1 MFVHLEEL
9 ALARAYTRTLSF
21 EGLTN
26 DQMKLI
32 MNRGRTLHKWF
43 KSHRAI
49 HNSIGVLVLAFLFSA
64 DYYILIRLPGLFLPP
79 GEELSLGL
87 ILLAGC
93 VVGSLH
99 SYLMYS
105 LGTYTLHEGAAHCAI
120 FPPEGPLS
128 RAGNWIARNLSRFAA
143 SDPDHYTEH
152 HMAHHARFG
161 TEDDGELL
169 NFVVPRRY
177 LMTFFP
183 LAVLVNFS
191 DFVIHRPLTY
201 TRSRLISTFVS
212 STYNGI
218 YAWYMYQ
225 FFGGLFTSLA
235 MLVFLPH
242 VGFYLDRVRQF
253 TEHNLMPL
261 DNKNGSRSFG
271 MGFWGLLV
279 GGGPWGSPCHWEHHL
294 VASIPWYQQ
303 LILHRY
309 VTQLLTPRQREQFLI
324 EPFTGFPKL
333 WWRLVREP
341 STFMGQKDR
350 EQGRRVGSPH

>member
-1 MFVHLEEL
+1 MFVHLDEL
-9 ALARAYTRTLSF
+9 ALARAYTRTLPF

-32 MNRGRTLHKWF
+32 MDRGRTLHKWF
-43 KSHRAI
+43 KSHRTI
-49 HNSIGVLVLAFLFSA
+49 HNSIGVLVLTFVFSA
-64 DYYILIRLPGLFLPP
+64 DYYILMRLPGLFLPP
-79 GEELSLGL
+79 GEEHSFAL

-93 VVGSLH
+93 VVGCLH

-105 LGTYTLHEGAAHCAI
+105 LSTYTLHEGAAHRAI

-128 RAGNWIARNLSRFAA
+128 RAGNWIARNMCRFAA
-143 SDPDHYTEH
+143 SDPDFYTAH

-177 LMTFFP
+177 WMTFFP
-183 LAVLVNFS
+183 LAVLINFS
-191 DFVIHRPLTY
+191 DFVIHRPPRY
-201 TRSRLISTFVS
+201 TRSRLISEFIS
-212 STYNGI
+212 ITYNLV
-218 YAWYMYQ
+218 YAWFMYRL
-225 FFGGLFTSLA
+225 FGGLFTGLA

-242 VGFYLDRVRQF
+242 VGFYLDRLRQF

-271 MGFWGLLV
+271 LGFWGMLV
-279 GGGPWGSPCHWEHHL
+279 GGGPWGTPCHWEHHL

-303 LILHRY
+303 LMLHRY
-309 VTQLLTPRQREQFLI
+309 VIKLLTPRQREQFLI

-341 STFMGQKDR
+341 NAFMRQK
-350 EQGRRVGSPH
+350 ETGQGRPVGLPH

>member
-1 MFVHLEEL
+1 VILHLDEL
-9 ALARAYTRTLSF
+9 KLARAYTRALPF
-21 EGLTN
+21 EGLTD

-32 MNRGRTLHKWF
+32 MDRGRALHRWF
-43 KSHRAI
+43 RSHRAI
-49 HNSIGVLVLAFLFSA
+49 HNLIGVLVLTFLFSA
-64 DYYILIRLPGLFLPP
+64 DYAILIRLPGLFLTP
-79 GEELSLGL
+79 GQEHSFGL
-87 ILLAGC
+87 TLLAGC

-105 LGTYTLHEGAAHCAI
+105 LGTYTLHEGAAHRAI

-128 RAGNWIARNLSRFAA
+128 RAGNWIAGNLSRLAA
-143 SDPDHYTEH
+143 SDPEHYKAH

-177 LMTFFP
+177 WMTFFP
-183 LAVLVNFS
+183 LTALVNFS
-191 DFVIHRPLTY
+191 DFVINRPPTY
-201 TRSRLISTFVS
+201 TRGWLISAFLST
-212 STYNGI
+212 TYNSI
-218 YAWYMYQ
+218 YAWFMYWQ
-225 FFGGLFTSLA
+225 FGGLFTALA

-242 VGFYLDRVRQF
+242 VGFFLDRARQF

-271 MGFWGLLV
+271 LGFWGMLL

-303 LILHRY
+303 LILHRH
-309 VTQLLTPRQREQFLI
+309 VVKLLTPRQRKQFLI
-324 EPFTGFPKL
+324 EPFVGFPKL

-341 STFMGQKDR
+341 NVFVGQKQ
-350 EQGRRVGSPH
+350 EEGQPAESQG

>member
-1 MFVHLEEL
+1 MILHLEEL
-9 ALARAYTRTLSF
+9 AWARAYTRTLPF

-32 MNRGRTLHKWF
+32 MDRGRTLHKWF
-43 KSHRAI
+43 KNHRVI
-49 HNSIGVLVLAFLFSA
+49 HNSIGVLVLTFLFSA
-64 DYYILIRLPGLFLPP
+64 DYYILLRLPGLFLPS
-79 GEELSLGL
+79 GEDHSFGQ
-87 ILLAGC
+87 ILLAACVAGC
-93 VVGSLH
+93 LH

-128 RAGNWIARNLSRFAA
+128 RAGNWIARNMSRLSA
-143 SDPDHYTEH
+143 SDPDDYAEH
-152 HMAHHARFG
+152 HMTHHARFG

-177 LMTFFP
+177 WMTFFP
-183 LAVLVNFS
+183 LTVLVKFS
-191 DFVIHRPLTY
+191 DFVIHRPATY
-201 TRSRLISTFVS
+201 TRSWLISAFLST
-212 STYNGI
+212 TYNSV
-218 YAWYMYQ
+218 YAWFLYRL
-225 FFGGLFTSLA
+225 FGGLFTA
-235 MLVFLPH
+235 ITMLVFLPH

-253 TEHNLMPL
+253 AEHNLMPL

-271 MGFWGLLV
+271 LGFWGMLV

-303 LILHRY
+303 LMLHRY
-309 VTQLLTPRQREQFLI
+309 VIKLLTPKQREQFLI
-324 EPFTGFPKL
+324 EPFIGFPKL

-341 STFMGQKDR
+341 NAFICQQQT
-350 EQGRRVGSPH
+350 EQGRSVGSGR